1 MTEPGDRRQLG
12 TGPGQDGGR
21 DAGAALMEAVR
32 DGRVPGAV
40 AAIGKGPEAA
50 ASWVAGHADT
60 TPGAERPMRA
70 DTLFDLASLTKVVGT
85 ATAVLALA
93 GRGALELDDPSGRYL
108 PHFGALREVTVR
120 QLLAHTSGLPDT
132 RKFYEWCAG
141 PDELLRDLHATPL
154 EAPPGTR
161 VTYSDLGFMAL
172 GEIVATVAGEPLD
185 AAVADLVTAPLGMTR
200 TGYNPAA
207 LVIPAE
213 ASPAA
218 DDADAADASCASAGR
233 TGSGRAGD
241 RHTGGVGFAATER
254 GTGGFAATERGPD
267 GAPWTGVVH
276 DENARLMGGVAGHA
290 GLFAPVADLKA
301 FAAWWAGE
309 DDVAVPARLR
319 REAERLQTA
328 GLGGCRGLGW
338 VRQGDRFDILQG
350 TWPPDSVSHTGFTG
364 TSLAIDPETGTWAV
378 LLTNAVH
385 FGRDPARIR
394 TLRREFHAALG
405 AYLPAGDKTGSE

>member
-1 MTEPGDRRQLG
+1 MTEPGNSQGLG
-12 TGPGQDGGR
+12 RSGF
-21 DAGAALMEAVR
+21 DAGIVIMEAVR

-40 AAIGKGPEAA
+40 AAVGRGPEAA

-60 TPGAERPMRA
+60 TPGAERSMRYG
-70 DTLFDLASLTKVVGT
+70 TLFDLASLTKVVGT

-93 GRGALELDDPSGRYL
+93 GPGGLGLDDLSGRYL

-141 PDELLRDLHATPL
+141 PDELLRDLYATPL

-172 GEIVATVAGEPLD
+172 GELVATVAGEPLD
-185 AAVADLVTAPLGMTR
+185 AAVGHLVSGPLGMSR
-200 TGYNPAA
+200 TSFNPTARDNAA
-207 LVIPAE
+207 
-213 ASPAA
+213 AA
-218 DDADAADASCASAGR
+218 DD
-233 TGSGRAGD
+233 
-241 RHTGGVGFAATER
+241 
-254 GTGGFAATERGPD
+254 GFAATERGPD
-267 GAPWTGVVH
+267 GTPWAGVVH

-290 GLFAPVADLKA
+290 GLFAPVADLEA

-328 GLGGCRGLGW
+328 GLDGCRGLGW
-338 VRQGDRFDILQG
+338 VRQGDSFDILRG
-350 TWPPDSVSHTGFTG
+350 TWPPDAVSHTGFTG

-385 FGRDPARIR
+385 FGRSPERIR
-394 TLRREFHAALG
+394 ALRREFHAALALLSLAGSRIKNIVRIRSGVG
-405 AYLPAGDKTGSE
+405 AWLIRNPTMTWESVVPAIKCGGGDDAEQQLVLD